1 MADIFTFQPTE
12 FEVLETFDFEEEIQR
27 PDETRFYTLDEQLID
42 FFDKMMPKRKVT
54 KFEIKELKQLRDR
67 VREAYQNIVVVTE
80 SDYIIDNRRK
90 LVNTDWIHPVYAGFE
105 YSTYSYA
112 KQWEP
117 LFTQRRT
124 VNYYSK
130 LLNALPRPYTSI
142 VDGRPLERTSMLVN
156 EEGKLPVNGLGNY
169 LMTKTIV
176 NDDGTVDVITVE
188 APNTADDIK
197 TSGYYL
203 DARPFEIPRPM
214 MEHPFLKSNQANF
227 VKTEMSLVDAYPS
240 ISAIMEHAIPVTTD
254 PYILG
259 KKYAKLY
266 DIKLSQ
272 IPWSSWKE
280 RFPPVEYVDVT
291 RPSQEIPFQQMKQD
305 KPGDILTK
313 TYLVPWNPAYSSR
326 LWLSN
331 QVDGGHFISRIL
343 LSEANVS
350 GNLASY
356 AFSPSSEYDF
366 PEVQPESCSN
376 LMSEFNTFLDTGVY
390 RVKKKAVKDSVVFLG
405 GQCIPVSTLLQ
416 EKAAAAY
423 DNRVAWKETTRNDI
437 LVEYQKLLKSF
448 QAYRPSVDI
457 EKYARVEHRIQ
468 SERRR
473 DVIVIME
480 DPEREPEDKAD
491 ALEKIIRDMTLD
503 NRQYFDVPGQFVL
516 CSHTLEILRNAMD
529 DRYKFYAEWTVSIDG
544 ARVCRFCGEEVNKD
558 SFVAVKEYDED
569 GHLTMDYS
577 ALDAEYTAQVK
588 AVNTLSEMKKL
599 IDINNAG
606 ESLLFTTL
614 SLLQVTPDEQQL
626 MSVLQLIRKLTGALK
641 GRAASS
647 KTISKDN
654 QELVEGVLGIAGV
667 IVLLQTHTPFLIPK
681 RGIGTRPLNT
691 TGYPRDSDNPE
702 ECHVLTSIL
711 IVLKRSFESFP
722 GSFKGSIATVLR
734 AILKNSAD
742 LKVEAL
748 RWIKIFSEQFKPLFD
763 NARER
768 YEAPTELAPQNLIQ
782 LPIEHIDDP
791 RFSPGETL
799 EQESYNECKSNR
811 TSTSWSTKRLP
822 NVRQT
827 EAKLQ
832 PRIDPS
838 PDATSINS
846 VHSVVSPNNISDNDI
861 RRRIGLGLP
870 PGFPAL
876 AEFMKVADGASYVA
890 MMSRC
895 LGILSFTQKDRIKF
909 QELITFIDSS
919 ETSSRVRD
927 IAKGVFFEFMATI
940 KASPPLTRT
949 FNDSIKKDLTLRM
962 ILLSE
967 DAAKKEDFELRAKE
981 RNFLKAALRSMT
993 DIEREV
999 TQKLLELGIADIIIS
1014 NVDRERF
1021 AREFS
1026 LMEPDF
1032 DEETNAIDMNRPEE
1046 GYDDTRDYVEN
1057 GDQPIADDGTQ
1068 LEVDRG
1074 FYGDRAVRDYDDYTT
1089 QSGFDNNDDL

>member
-42 FFDKMMPKRKVT
+42 FFDKMMPKRKIT

-67 VREAYQNIVVVTE
+67 VREAYENIVVVTE

-90 LVNTDWIHPVYAGFE
+90 IVNTDWVHPVYSGFE
-105 YSTYSYA
+105 YRTYSYA

-117 LFTQRRT
+117 LFAQRRT

-130 LLNALPRPYTSI
+130 LLNALPKPYSS
-142 VDGRPLERTSMLVN
+142 VAEGRLLDRTAMLVN

-169 LMTKTIV
+169 VTTKTVV

-188 APNTADDIK
+188 VPNTADDIK
-197 TSGYYL
+197 LSGYYL

-214 MEHPFLKSNQANF
+214 MEHPFLKSNQPNF
-227 VKTEMSLVDAYPS
+227 VKTDMSLVDAYPS

-254 PYILG
+254 PYGVG

-291 RPSQEIPFQQMKQD
+291 RPSQEIPFKQTKQD

-313 TYLVPWNPAYSSR
+313 TYLFPWNPAYSSR

-331 QVDGGHFISRIL
+331 QVDGGYFISRIL

-356 AFSPSSEYDF
+356 TFSPAAEYDF
-366 PEVQPESCSN
+366 PEVHPESCAN

-390 RVKKKAVKDSVVFLG
+390 RVKKKIVKDSVVFLG
-405 GQCIPVSTLLQ
+405 GHCIPVSTLLQ
-416 EKAAAAY
+416 EKAASAY
-423 DNRVAWKETTRNDI
+423 DNRISWKETTRNDI
-437 LVEYQKLLKSF
+437 LIEYQKLLKSF
-448 QAYRPSVDI
+448 QVYQPVI
-457 EKYARVEHRIQ
+457 EVEKYARVEHRIQ

-480 DPEREPEDKAD
+480 DPEREPEDKAE
-491 ALEKIIRDMTLD
+491 ALEKIVRDMTLD

-516 CSHTLEILRNAMD
+516 CSHSLVLLRNALD
-529 DRYKFYAEWTVSIDG
+529 DRYKFYAEWTVSVDG

-577 ALDAEYTAQVK
+577 ALDTEYTAQITT
-588 AVNTLSEMKKL
+588 VNTLSEMKKL
-599 IDINNAG
+599 IDVNNAG

-626 MSVLQLIRKLTGALK
+626 MSVLQLIRKLTAALK

-647 KTISKDN
+647 KTISKEN

-748 RWIKIFSEQFKPLFD
+748 RWIKIFADQFKPLFD
-763 NARER
+763 SARER
-768 YEAPTELAPQNLIQ
+768 YEAPTEEAPQNLIQ
-782 LPIEHIDDP
+782 LPIEHIDNP
-791 RFSPGETL
+791 VFSPGETL
-799 EQESYNECKSNR
+799 DEEMHVECKTSR

-822 NVRQT
+822 NVRQS
-827 EAKLQ
+827 ELRLQ
-832 PRIDPS
+832 SRIDPS
-838 PDATSINS
+838 PDASVINS
-846 VHSVVSPNNISDNDI
+846 FHSIVSPNVISDSEI
-861 RRRIGLGLP
+861 RRRISIGLP
-870 PGFPAL
+870 VGFSAL
-876 AEFMKVADGASYVA
+876 NDFIKTADGASYVSLI
-890 MMSRC
+890 SRC
-895 LGILSFTQKDRIKF
+895 LGILSFSQKDRLKL
-909 QELITFIDSS
+909 QNLVTFIDIT
-919 ETSSRVRD
+919 ETPSKVRD
-927 IAKGVFFEFMATI
+927 IAKGVFFEFMAII
-940 KASPPLTRT
+940 KSSPPLTRT
-949 FNDSIKKDLTLRM
+949 FNDSIKKDITLRM

-967 DAAKKEDFELRAKE
+967 NAAKKEDFELRAKE

-993 DIEREV
+993 DIERDV
-999 TQKLLELGIADIIIS
+999 TQRMLELGIADIIIS

-1026 LMEPDF
+1026 WMEPDF
-1032 DEETNAIDMNRPEE
+1032 DEDTNMIDMNRPEE

-1057 GDQPIADDGTQ
+1057 GDQPIADDGTI